1 MSFPATE
8 NLNVASFEAMPS
20 PQELHQRLPLS
31 DAGARFVAAA
41 RATLYRVLERSDP
54 RLLVILGP
62 CSIHDPAAGLD
73 YAARLRE
80 LAAEVKDTLYL
91 VMRVYFEK
99 PRTVTG
105 WKGFINDP
113 HMDDSF
119 HIEEGMERARRFL
132 VDLAALG
139 VPAATEALDPAAPQ
153 YLGDLIAWYAIG
165 ARTSESQTHR
175 EMASGL
181 SAPVGFKNATDGNI
195 GVAINAIRSAREPHS
210 FLGIAPDGTQ
220 AIVRTRGNRYGH
232 IVLRGGQSPNYD
244 TAQVALT
251 EQELAQAG
259 LEPNLVIDCAH
270 ANSRKKP
277 ELQPLVFK
285 DCVHQIVEGNSSI
298 VGLMLESNIVAGN
311 QPIPED
317 KSKLAYG
324 CSVTDPCIGWDTT
337 AKLIRESAATLAPVL
352 RARAAAMAAR

>member
-1 MSFPATE
+1 MSFPTTE

-20 PQELHQRLPLS
+20 PRELHERVPLG
-31 DAGARFVAAA
+31 DAAARFVAAA
-41 RATLYRVLERSDP
+41 RATLCRVLDRSDP
-54 RLLVILGP
+54 RVLLIAGP

-73 YAARLRE
+73 YAERLRA
-80 LAAEVKDTLYL
+80 LAREVEDTFYL

-113 HMDDSF
+113 YMDDSF
-119 HIEEGMERARRFL
+119 HIEDGMERARRFL
-132 VDLAALG
+132 VDLANLG
-139 VPAATEALDPAAPQ
+139 VPSATEALDPASPQ

-195 GVAINAIRSAREPHS
+195 AVAINAIRSAREPHS
-210 FLGIAPDGTQ
+210 FLGITPDGTQ
-220 AIVRTRGNRYGH
+220 AIVRTRGNAYGH

-251 EQELAQAG
+251 EQELARAG
-259 LEPNLVIDCAH
+259 LGTNLVIDCAH
-270 ANSRKKP
+270 ANSMKKP
-277 ELQPLVFK
+277 ELQPLVFR
-285 DCVHQIVEGNSSI
+285 DCIHQIIEGNKSI
-298 VGLMLESNIVAGN
+298 VGLMLESNLVEGS
-311 QPIPED
+311 QPIPND
-317 KSKLAYG
+317 KAKLIYG

-337 AKLIRESAATLAPVL
+337 ARLIRESALAVAPAL
-352 RARAAAMAAR
+352 RARAAS

>member
-1 MSFPATE
+1 LSSPQTE
-8 NLNVASFEAMPS
+8 NLNVVSFEAMLS
-20 PQELHQRLPLS
+20 PRELHERIPLA
-31 DAGARFVAAA
+31 DAGAQFVAAA
-41 RATLYRVLERSDP
+41 RATLCEVLDRADP
-54 RLLVILGP
+54 RLLLIVGP

-73 YAARLRE
+73 YARRLRA
-80 LAAEVKDTLYL
+80 LAAEVADSFYV

-132 VDLAALG
+132 NDLAVLG
-139 VPAATEALDPAAPQ
+139 VPAATEALDPASPQ

-210 FLGIAPDGTQ
+210 FLGIDPDGTQ
-220 AIVRTRGNRYGH
+220 AIVRTRGNRYCH
-232 IVLRGGQSPNYD
+232 IVLRGGKSPNYD

-251 EQELAQAG
+251 EQGLLQAG
-259 LEPNLVIDCAH
+259 LGPNLVIDCAH

-277 ELQPLVFK
+277 ELQPLVFR
-285 DCVHQIVEGNSSI
+285 DCIHQIIEGNNSI
-298 VGLMLESNIVAGN
+298 IGLMLESNIVAGT

-317 KSKLAYG
+317 KSRLIYG
-324 CSVTDPCIGWDTT
+324 CSVTDPCIGWETT
-337 AKLIRESAATLAPVL
+337 EKLIRESARAVAPAL
-352 RARAAAMAAR
+352 RSRARTA

>member
-1 MSFPATE
+1 MSFPSTE
-8 NLNVASFEAMPS
+8 NLNVVSFEAMPS
-20 PQELHQRLPLS
+20 PRELHQRVPLA
-31 DAGARFVAAA
+31 DRGAQFVAAA
-41 RATLYRVLERSDP
+41 RATLCRVLDRADP
-54 RLLVILGP
+54 RLLVIVGP

-73 YAARLRE
+73 YAQRLRA
-80 LAAEVKDTLYL
+80 LAAEVEDSFYV

-113 HMDDSF
+113 HMDDSCAM
-119 HIEEGMERARRFL
+119 EEGMEPARRFL
-132 VDLAALG
+132 CDLAALG
-139 VPAATEALDPAAPQ
+139 VPAGTEALDPASPQ

-210 FLGIAPDGTQ
+210 FLGITPDGTP
-220 AIVRTRGNRYGH
+220 AIVHTRGNRYGH
-232 IVLRGGQSPNYD
+232 LVLRGGQSPNYD
-244 TAQVALT
+244 TAQVTLT
-251 EQELAQAG
+251 EQGLAQTG
-259 LEPNLVIDCAH
+259 LSPNLVIDCAH
-270 ANSRKKP
+270 ANSLKKP
-277 ELQPLVFK
+277 ELQPLVFR
-285 DCVHQIVEGNSSI
+285 DCIHQIIEGNGSI
-298 VGLMLESNIVAGN
+298 VGLMLESNLVAGN

-317 KSKLAYG
+317 KSKLIYG

-337 AKLIRESAATLAPVL
+337 ARLIRESAATVAPAL
-352 RARAAAMAAR
+352 RSRARPA

>member
-1 MSFPATE
+1 MSFPSTE
-8 NLNVASFEAMPS
+8 NLNIASFEAMPS
-20 PQELHQRLPLS
+20 PRELHERITLD
-31 DAGARFVAAA
+31 DAGAKFVAEA
-41 RATLYRVLERSDP
+41 RATLCRVLDRSDP
-54 RLLVILGP
+54 RLLVIVGP
-62 CSIHDPAAGLD
+62 CSIHDPAAGLE
-73 YAARLRE
+73 YARRLRA
-80 LAAEVKDTLYL
+80 LADAVKEHFYV

-139 VPAATEALDPAAPQ
+139 LPAATEALDPAAPQ

-195 GVAINAIRSAREPHS
+195 GIAINAIRSARGPHT
-210 FLGIAPDGTQ
+210 FLGITADGTQ
-220 AIVRTRGNRYGH
+220 AIVRTRGNAYGH

-244 TAQVALT
+244 TAQVSLT
-251 EQELAQAG
+251 EQELTQAG
-259 LEPNLVIDCAH
+259 LSANLVIDCAH
-270 ANSRKKP
+270 ANSLKKP
-277 ELQPLVFK
+277 ELQPLVFR
-285 DCVHQIVEGNSSI
+285 DCIHQIIEGNRSI
-298 VGLMLESNIVAGN
+298 VGLMLESNIVPGN

-317 KSKLAYG
+317 KSRLVYG
-324 CSVTDPCIGWDTT
+324 CSVTDPCIGWETT
-337 AKLIRESAATLAPVL
+337 EKLIRESAAAVAPAL
-352 RARAAAMAAR
+352 RERVAGAEG

>member
-1 MSFPATE
+1 MSAISTE

-20 PQELHQRLPLS
+20 PRELHERSPLG
-31 DAGARFVAAA
+31 DAAAEFIAAA
-41 RATLYRVLERSDP
+41 RATICRVLDRTDP
-54 RLLVILGP
+54 RLLLVVGP
-62 CSIHDPAAGLD
+62 CSIHDPVAGLE
-73 YAARLRE
+73 YARRLRA
-80 LAAEVKDTLYL
+80 LAAEVEDDFYL

-99 PRTVTG
+99 PRTATG

-119 HIEEGMERARRFL
+119 HIEEGMDRARRFL
-132 VDLAALG
+132 VDLADLR
-139 VPAATEALDPAAPQ
+139 VPAATEALDPASPQ
-153 YLGDLIAWYAIG
+153 YLGDLISWYAIG

-210 FLGIAPDGTQ
+210 FLGITLEGTQ

-259 LEPNLVIDCAH
+259 LSPNLVIDCAH
-270 ANSRKKP
+270 ANSMKKP
-277 ELQPLVFK
+277 ELQPLVFR
-285 DCVHQIVEGNSSI
+285 DCIHQIIEGNNSI

-311 QPIPED
+311 QPISED
-317 KSKLAYG
+317 KSALIYG

-337 AKLIRESAATLAPVL
+337 AKLIHESAVAVGAALRTRLTL
-352 RARAAAMAAR
+352 

>member
-1 MSFPATE
+1 MSFPSTE
-8 NLNVASFEAMPS
+8 NLNIASFEAMPS
-20 PQELHQRLPLS
+20 PRELHERITLD
-31 DAGARFVAAA
+31 DAGAKFVADA
-41 RATLYRVLERSDP
+41 RATLCRVLDRSDP
-54 RLLVILGP
+54 RLLVIVGP
-62 CSIHDPAAGLD
+62 CSIHDPAAGLE
-73 YAARLRE
+73 YARRLRD
-80 LAAEVKDTLYL
+80 LAAEVKDSFYV

-99 PRTVTG
+99 PRTVSG

-139 VPAATEALDPAAPQ
+139 LPAATEALDPAAPQ

-195 GVAINAIRSAREPHS
+195 GIAINAIRSARGPHT
-210 FLGIAPDGTQ
+210 FLGITADGTQ
-220 AIVRTRGNRYGH
+220 AIVRTRGNAYGH

-244 TAQVALT
+244 TAQVSLT
-251 EQELAQAG
+251 EQELTQAG
-259 LEPNLVIDCAH
+259 LSANLVIDCAH
-270 ANSRKKP
+270 ANSMKKP

-285 DCVHQIVEGNSSI
+285 DCIHQIIEGNRSI
-298 VGLMLESNIVAGN
+298 VGLMLESNIVPGN

-317 KSKLAYG
+317 KSRLVYG
-324 CSVTDPCIGWDTT
+324 CSVPDPCIGWETT
-337 AKLIRESAATLAPVL
+337 EKLIRESAAAVGPAL
-352 RARAAAMAAR
+352 RERVAGAEG

>member
-1 MSFPATE
+1 MSRPVTE
-8 NLNVASFEAMPS
+8 NVNVASFEAMPS
-20 PQELHQRLPLS
+20 PRELHERTPLA
-31 DAGARFVAAA
+31 DAAAQFVVAA
-41 RATLYRVLERSDP
+41 RGTLCRVLDRSDP
-54 RLLVILGP
+54 RLLVIVGP
-62 CSIHDPAAGLD
+62 CSIHDPVAGLD
-73 YAARLRE
+73 YARRLRA
-80 LAAEVKDTLYL
+80 LAAEVRDSLYL

-132 VDLAALG
+132 VDLAGMG
-139 VPAATEALDPAAPQ
+139 VPAATEALDPASPQ
-153 YLGDLIAWYAIG
+153 YLGDLVAWYAIG

-195 GVAINAIRSAREPHS
+195 VVAINAIRSAREPHS
-210 FLGIAPDGTQ
+210 FLGITPEGTQ
-220 AIVRTRGNRYGH
+220 AIVRTRGNPYGH

-244 TAQVALT
+244 TAQVTLT
-251 EQELAQAG
+251 EQELARAG
-259 LEPNLVIDCAH
+259 LSPNLVIDCAH
-270 ANSRKKP
+270 ANSMKKP
-277 ELQPLVFK
+277 ELQPLVFR
-285 DCVHQIVEGNSSI
+285 DCVHQIIEGNNSI
-298 VGLMLESNIVAGN
+298 IGLMLESNIVAGN

-324 CSVTDPCIGWDTT
+324 CSVTDPCIGWETT
-337 AKLIRESAATLAPVL
+337 EKLIRESAAALAPAL
-352 RARAAAMAAR
+352 RARAGRA

>member
-1 MSFPATE
+1 MSFPVTE
-8 NLNVASFEAMPS
+8 NLNVVSFEAMLS
-20 PQELHQRLPLS
+20 PRELHERVPLA
-31 DAGARFVAAA
+31 DEAAQFIAAA
-41 RATLYRVLERSDP
+41 RSTICRVLERSDP
-54 RLLVILGP
+54 RLLLIAGP
-62 CSIHDPAAGLD
+62 CSIHDAAAGLD
-73 YAARLRE
+73 YAQRLHALAR
-80 LAAEVKDTLYL
+80 EVEDVFYV

-119 HIEEGMERARRFL
+119 HIEEGMELARRFL
-132 VDLAALG
+132 VDLAGMEL
-139 VPAATEALDPAAPQ
+139 PAATEALDPAAPQ

-210 FLGIAPDGTQ
+210 FLGITPDGTQ

-232 IVLRGGQSPNYD
+232 VVLRGGQSPNYD

-251 EQELAQAG
+251 EQELARAG
-259 LEPNLVIDCAH
+259 LGLNVVIDCAH
-270 ANSRKKP
+270 ANSMKKP
-277 ELQPLVFK
+277 ELQPLVFR
-285 DCVHQIVEGNSSI
+285 DCIHQIVEGNQSI

-317 KSKLAYG
+317 KTKLVYG

-337 AKLIRESAATLAPVL
+337 ARLVRESAAVVAPAL
-352 RARAAAMAAR
+352 RARAIVCGS

>member
-1 MSFPATE
+1 MTFPSTE
-8 NLNVASFEAMPS
+8 NLNVAAFEAMPS
-20 PQELHQRLPLS
+20 PRELHERVPLA
-31 DAGARFVAAA
+31 DAAAQFVAAS
-41 RATLYRVLERSDP
+41 RASLCRVLDRSDP
-54 RLLVILGP
+54 RLLVIVGP

-73 YAARLRE
+73 YARRLHQ
-80 LAAEVKDTLYL
+80 LAAEVKDSFYV

-132 VDLAALG
+132 VELAELG
-139 VPAATEALDPAAPQ
+139 LPAATEALDPASPQ
-153 YLGDLIAWYAIG
+153 YLGDLITWYAIG

-195 GVAINAIRSAREPHS
+195 AVAINAIRSAREPHT
-210 FLGIAPDGTQ
+210 FLGITSDGTQ

-244 TAQVALT
+244 TAQVSLT
-251 EQELAQAG
+251 EQELLQAG

-270 ANSRKKP
+270 ANSLKKP

-285 DCVHQIVEGNSSI
+285 DCVHQIVEGNTSI
-298 VGLMLESNIVAGN
+298 VGLMLESNLVAGN
-311 QPIPED
+311 QPIPQD
-317 KSKLAYG
+317 KSKLTYG
-324 CSVTDPCIGWDTT
+324 CSVTDPCISWDTT
-337 AKLIRESAATLAPVL
+337 EKLLRESAALLAPAL
-352 RARAAAMAAR
+352 RARTTRQ

>member
-8 NLNVASFEAMPS
+8 NLNVAAFEAMPS
-20 PQELHQRLPLS
+20 PRELHERVPLG
-31 DAGARFVAAA
+31 DAAAEFIAAA
-41 RATLYRVLERSDP
+41 RGTICRLLDRSDP
-54 RLLVILGP
+54 RLLLIAGP
-62 CSIHDPAAGLD
+62 CSIHDPQAGLE
-73 YAARLRE
+73 YAERLRA
-80 LAAEVKDTLYL
+80 LAREVEDSFYV

-105 WKGFINDP
+105 WKGFVNDP

-132 VDLAALG
+132 VDLANLG

-210 FLGIAPDGTQ
+210 FLGITPDGTQ
-220 AIVRTRGNRYGH
+220 AIVRTRGNSYGH

-244 TAQVALT
+244 TAQIALA
-251 EQELAQAG
+251 EQELAQTG
-259 LEPNLVIDCAH
+259 LSLNLVVDCAH
-270 ANSRKKP
+270 ANSMKKP
-277 ELQPLVFK
+277 ELQPLVFR
-285 DCVHQIVEGNSSI
+285 DCIHQIMEGNRSI

-311 QPIPED
+311 QPIPAD
-317 KSKLAYG
+317 KAQLIYG
-324 CSVTDPCIGWDTT
+324 CSVTDPCIGWETT
-337 AKLIRESAATLAPVL
+337 AKLVRESARVVAPAL
-352 RARAAAMAAR
+352 RARAGS